1 MVTSHE
7 RTSGAVIKWCLDL
20 CCLAPPSP
28 TIFLGMSFSHSQA
41 HVLEFMCDIFS
52 LDSVRYTTVHTLADD
67 ILLLAQHTAQSL
79 IVE

>member
-7 RTSGAVIKWCLDL
+7 ESSGALVLDL

-28 TIFLGMSFSHSQA
+28 PVLLGMPFSHPQA